1 MLGWLARLPYQLALW
16 LEKRRAAAFAII
28 MLGALLASP
37 SLLTK
42 PVADDL
48 LHELSLRENPGILGL
63 PPRDIDLF
71 RFASGDPA
79 RAHALMN
86 EGVFPWWTDPTVRL
100 AFFRPLSGITHWIDW
115 HWLAGSPRL
124 MHLQSLA
131 WYGAL
136 LAVLALVYRRF
147 APPSTALL
155 ALLLYAIDDAH
166 APAVSWI
173 ANRNAI
179 IAMCFAMLA
188 VGVHDAWRKTRRAGL
203 RWLSAVLFGLALLAG
218 ETAIT
223 GVAYFVSYAL
233 FLERGPLRVRAS
245 TLLGPALVLIAWR
258 VAYVNLGYGVSG
270 SGVYIDPGSDPFEF
284 AKVAVERVPVLLL
297 AAVAVPWADLW
308 EVYALVSSWAAPA
321 VWCFALVVLS
331 GVGLLLKPLLRRSA
345 TSRFWAAATVLSALP
360 AASTFP
366 HDRMLLGITV
376 GWMALLAEYFASF
389 ALSGRRAG
397 QLAASGLVLVHLLL
411 SPALLAVRA
420 ASVDQLDRWLSE
432 SIADLPAAAE
442 RGQVTV
448 VLLNPPLDPLAAY
461 LPLYLQAK
469 GLVRPQHFVW
479 LASGLSTLQVR
490 RLDSRTLS
498 LRPDQG
504 YLTHSTQLM
513 LRSTARPFALG
524 HTVRLDAATFVVTAL
539 TSDGR
544 PAEVSVRFLRAL
556 EDPALRIFRW
566 DGDGYV
572 RFAPPSANSV
582 AVLPAADFLRLLSR

>member
-1 MLGWLARLPYQLALW
+1 MLGWLARLPHRLARW
-16 LEKRRAAAFAII
+16 LANRRAAAFAII
-28 MLGALLASP
+28 VLGALLASP

-48 LHELSLRENPGILGL
+48 LHELSLRRNPGIAGL

-79 RAHALMN
+79 RALALMN

-115 HWLAGSPRL
+115 HWFAGSPRL

-131 WYGAL
+131 WYAAL
-136 LAVLALVYRRF
+136 LAVLALVYQRF
-147 APPSTALL
+147 AARSTALL

-166 APAVSWI
+166 APAVAWI

-179 IAMCFAMLA
+179 IAVCLA
-188 VGVHDAWRKTRRAGL
+188 IVALGVHDAWRKTKRAGL
-203 RWLSAVLFGLALLAG
+203 GWLSAVLFGFALLAG
-218 ETAIT
+218 ETAIM
-223 GVAYFVSYAL
+223 GAAYFLSYAL
-233 FLERGPLRVRAS
+233 FIERGPFRARAS
-245 TLLGPALVLIAWR
+245 TLLGPLLVLIAWR
-258 VAYVNLGYGVSG
+258 VSYVELGYGVSG
-270 SGVYIDPGSDPFEF
+270 SGVYIDPGSDPFGF
-284 AKVAVERVPVLLL
+284 AKVAAERVPVLLL
-297 AAVAVPWADLW
+297 AAVALPWADFW

-321 VWCFALVVLS
+321 VWGFALVVLA
-331 GVGLLLKPLLRRSA
+331 GVGLLLKPLLGRSA
-345 TSRFWAAATVLSALP
+345 SSRFWAAGAVLSALP

-376 GWMALLAEYFASF
+376 GWAALLAEHFASF
-389 ALSGRRAG
+389 GVSGQRTR
-397 QLAASGLVLVHLLL
+397 QLATSGLVVVHLLL
-411 SPALLAVRA
+411 SPLLLPVRA
-420 ASVDQLDRWLSE
+420 AKVDQLDRWLSE
-432 SIADLPAAAE
+432 TIADLPADAE
-442 RGQVTV
+442 RGRTTV
-448 VLLNPPLDPLAAY
+448 ALLNPPLDPLAAY
-461 LPLYLQAK
+461 LPLYLEAK
-469 GLVRPQHFVW
+469 GLVRPQHFLW
-479 LASGLSTLQVR
+479 LASGLSTLHVR

-513 LRSTARPFALG
+513 LRSTMRPFALG

-544 PAEVSVRFLRAL
+544 PAEVSVRFLRTL
-556 EDPALRIFRW
+556 EDPALRILRW

-572 RFAPPSANSV
+572 RFVPPPPNSV
-582 AVLPAADFLRLLSR
+582 AVLPAANFLQLLSR